1 MPGVF
6 LWYTVAMDMK
16 HEKLKNL
23 PKADVVMEIP
33 VLRDFLASTDRKT
46 ALKAVRKAVEEMRR
60 ALLEGGDP
68 DVSAEAAAARACA
81 ILREEDSPSL
91 RPVINA
97 TGIILHTNLG
107 RARLNPQA
115 AEKAAQ
121 IACSYSTL
129 EYDAKEGKRGSRHD
143 HVSRLIAQVTGAEDA
158 IAVNN
163 NAAATLL
170 CLVSLAYKKEVV
182 VSRGELVEIGGSFR
196 VPEIMEQGGTVLKE
210 VGTTNKTHFADYE
223 RAIGPETAALLKVHP
238 SNYRVIGFTEDV
250 PAQQL
255 AQLAHSKGLPLI
267 YDLGSG
273 LLEDLSSYGLDEPT
287 AQKALAAGADVILFS
302 GDKLL
307 GGPQAGIIAG
317 KKEYIEKMKKHP
329 LARVVR
335 VDKMTLA
342 ALEQTLR
349 IYRDPKEALR
359 KIPVLE
365 MVTKPASELKAAAQG
380 FAAGLAE
387 AGLQA
392 SVGIREDVSRVGGG
406 SAPMLDLK
414 TWCVWVKPQAMSVD
428 ELQEK
433 LRHWEM
439 PIVTRISEGEVLFD
453 LRTLT
458 NGDLVLLRMA
468 LIDILSIGN

>member
-1 MPGVF
+1 
-6 LWYTVAMDMK
+6 MDNK
-16 HEKLKNL
+16 QEKLKKL
-23 PKADVVMEIP
+23 PKADVVMDLP
-33 VLRDFLASTDRKT
+33 VIQEFLASTDRKT
-46 ALKAVRKAVEEMRR
+46 ALEAVRKAVEEMRT
-60 ALLEGGDP
+60 ALLAGDDP
-68 DVSAEAAAARACA
+68 DVSPEAAAARARA
-81 ILREEDSPSL
+81 ILEEEDKPSL

-107 RARLNPQA
+107 RARLNRQA
-115 AEKAAQ
+115 AEKAAE

-129 EYDAKEGKRGSRHD
+129 EYDAEEGKRGSRHD

-210 VGTTNKTHFADYE
+210 IGTTNKTHFADYE
-223 RAIGPETAALLKVHP
+223 KAIGENTAALLKVHP

-250 PAQQL
+250 PAEEL
-255 AQLAHSKGLPLI
+255 AKLAHSKGLPLI

-317 KKEYIEKMKKHP
+317 KMEYIEKMKKHP

-349 IYRDPKEALR
+349 IYRSPKEAME
-359 KIPVLE
+359 KIPVLS
-365 MVTKPASELKAAAQG
+365 MVTRPAAELKDEAQG
-380 FAAGLAE
+380 FAAGLEE
-387 AGLQA
+387 AGLNA
-392 SVGIREDVSRVGGG
+392 RFGIREDVARVGGG
-406 SAPMLDLK
+406 SAPMLDLA
-414 TWCVWVKPQAMSVD
+414 TWCVCVKPLGMSVD
-428 ELQEK
+428 VLQEK
-433 LRHWEM
+433 LRHWKM
-439 PIVTRISEGEVLFD
+439 PIVTRISEDEVLLD
-453 LRTLT
+453 LRTLSA
-458 NGDLVLLRMA
+458 GDLVVLRLA
-468 LIDILSIGN
+468 LIDILGIGN

>member
-1 MPGVF
+1 
-6 LWYTVAMDMK
+6 MDNK
-16 HEKLKNL
+16 QEKLRNL
-23 PKADVVMEIP
+23 PKADMVMEIP
-33 VLRDFLASTDRKT
+33 VLRSFLASTDRKT
-46 ALKAVRKAVEEMRR
+46 ALEAVRNAVEEMRQ
-60 ALLEGGDP
+60 ALLAGEDP
-68 DVSAEAAAARACA
+68 DISPEAAAERACD
-81 ILREEDSPSL
+81 ILEDEDHPSL

-107 RARLNPQA
+107 RARLNHKA
-115 AEKAAQ
+115 AEKAAE

-143 HVSRLIAQVTGAEDA
+143 HVGKLIAQVTGAEDA
-158 IAVNN
+158 MVVNN

-170 CLVSLAYKKEVV
+170 CLVSLAYQKEIV

-210 VGTTNKTHFADYE
+210 VGTTNKTHYADYE
-223 RAIGPETAALLKVHP
+223 QAIGANTAALLKVHP

-250 PAQQL
+250 PAEEL
-255 AQLAHSKGLPLI
+255 AELAHSKGLPLI

-287 AQKALAAGADVILFS
+287 AQKALAAGTDVILFS

-317 KKEYIEKMKKHP
+317 RKEYIEKMKKHP

-349 IYRDPKEALR
+349 IYRTPKEALE
-359 KIPVLE
+359 KIPVLS
-365 MVTKPASELKAAAQG
+365 MVTRPASELKSEAQG
-380 FAAGLAE
+380 FAAGLEE
-387 AGLQA
+387 AGLNA
-392 SVGIREDVSRVGGG
+392 RFGIREDVARVGGG
-406 SAPMLDLK
+406 SAPMLDLA
-414 TWCVWVKPQAMSVD
+414 TWCVCVRPAAMSVD
-428 ELQEK
+428 ALQEV
-433 LRHWEM
+433 LRNWRM
-439 PIVTRISEGEVLFD
+439 PIVARISDDELLLD
-453 LRTLT
+453 MRTLST
-458 NGDLVLLRMA
+458 GDLVVLRLA
-468 LIDILSIGN
+468 LIDILGTRN

>member
-1 MPGVF
+1 
-6 LWYTVAMDMK
+6 MDAK
-16 HEKLKNL
+16 NEKLKNL
-23 PKADVVMEIP
+23 PKADVVMELP
-33 VLRDFLASTDRKT
+33 VLRTFLSSAGRKT
-46 ALKAVRKAVEEMRR
+46 ALEAVHRAIDEMRKA
-60 ALLEGGDP
+60 LLSGGDP
-68 DVSAEAAAARACA
+68 DISAEAAAARACE
-81 ILREEDSPSL
+81 ILEEEDKPSL

-107 RARLNPQA
+107 RARLNRQA
-115 AEKAAQ
+115 AEKAAE

-129 EYDAKEGKRGSRHD
+129 EYDAEEGKRGSRHD
-143 HVSRLIAQVTGAEDA
+143 HVSRLICQVTGAEDA

-170 CLVSLAYKKEVV
+170 CLVSLAYRKEVI

-210 VGTTNKTHFADYE
+210 VGATNKTHLRDYE
-223 RAIGPETAALLKVHP
+223 RAIGPDTAAVLKVHP

-255 AQLAHSKGLPLI
+255 AELAHANGLPLI

-273 LLEDLSSYGLDEPT
+273 LLEDLTSYGLDEPT

-317 KKEYIEKMKKHP
+317 KKEFIEKMKKHP

-349 IYRDPKEALR
+349 IYRDPKEAME
-359 KIPVLE
+359 KIPVLS
-365 MVTKPASELKAAAQG
+365 MVTRPAAELRDTAQG

-387 AGLQA
+387 AGLNA
-392 SVGIREDVSRVGGG
+392 RFGIREDVARVGGG

-414 TWCVWVKPQAMSVD
+414 TWCVWVKPSCMSVD
-428 ELQEK
+428 SLQEK
-433 LRHWEM
+433 LRHWKM
-439 PIVTRISEGEVLFD
+439 PIVTRISEDELLLD
-453 LRTLT
+453 MRTLST
-458 NGDLVLLRMA
+458 GDLVVLRIA
-468 LIDILSIGN
+468 LIDILEEGN

>member
-1 MPGVF
+1 
-6 LWYTVAMDMK
+6 MDTK
-16 HEKLKNL
+16 QEKLRNL
-23 PKADVVMEIP
+23 PKTDLIMDLP
-33 VLRDFLASTDRKT
+33 LMQPFLASAGRKT
-46 ALKAVRKAVEEMRR
+46 ALEAVRKAVEEMRQ
-60 ALLEGGDP
+60 ALLSGADP
-68 DVSAEAAAARACA
+68 DISLEVAAARACE
-81 ILREEDSPSL
+81 ILKRDDQPSL
-91 RPVINA
+91 RKVINA

-107 RARLNPQA
+107 RALLNRQA
-115 AEKAAQ
+115 AEKAAN

-129 EYDAKEGKRGSRHD
+129 EYNVELGQRGSRHD
-143 HVSRLIAQVTGAEDA
+143 HVGKLIAQVTGAEDA
-158 IAVNN
+158 MAVNN

-170 CLVSLAYKKEVV
+170 CLVALAYKKEVV

-210 VGTTNKTHFADYE
+210 IGTTNKTHFADYE
-223 RAIGPETAALLKVHP
+223 RAIGENTAALLKVHP

-250 PAQQL
+250 PAEQL

-273 LLEDLSSYGLDEPT
+273 LLHDLSSYGLDEPT

-317 KKEYIEKMKKHP
+317 KKEYIDKMKKHP

-342 ALEQTLR
+342 ALEETLR
-349 IYRDPKEALR
+349 IYRDPKEAMR
-359 KIPVLE
+359 KIPVLN
-365 MVTKPASELKAAAQG
+365 MVTRPAEELRTEAQG
-380 FAAGLAE
+380 FAAGLAAE
-387 AGLQA
+387 GLNA
-392 SVGIREDVSRVGGG
+392 YVGIREETSRVGGG

-414 TWCVWVKPQAMSVD
+414 TWCVWIRPEEMSVD

-433 LRHWEM
+433 LRLWEM
-439 PIVTRISEGEVLFD
+439 PIVARISEGELLLD
-453 LRTLT
+453 MRTLST
-458 NGDLVLLRMA
+458 GDLVVTRMA
-468 LIDILSIGN
+468 LIDILGLKN

>member
-1 MPGVF
+1 
-6 LWYTVAMDMK
+6 MDMK

-33 VLRDFLASTDRKT
+33 VLREILASTDRKT
-46 ALKAVRKAVEEMRR
+46 ALEAVRKAVEEMRR
-60 ALLEGGDP
+60 ALLDGGDP
-68 DVSAEAAAARACA
+68 DISAEAAAARACA
-81 ILREEDSPSL
+81 ILRAEDKPSL
-91 RPVINA
+91 RTVINA

-107 RARLNPQA
+107 RALLNRQA
-115 AEKAAQ
+115 AEYAAE

-129 EYDAKEGKRGSRHD
+129 EYDAEEGKRGSRHD
-143 HVSRLIAQVTGAEDA
+143 HVNRLIARVTGAEDA

-170 CLVSLAYKKEVV
+170 CLVSLAYRKEVV

-223 RAIGPETAALLKVHP
+223 RAIGPDTAALLKVHP

-250 PAQQL
+250 PAEQL
-255 AQLAHSKGLPLI
+255 AELAHSKGLPLI

-349 IYRDPKEALR
+349 IYRDPKEALK

-365 MVTKPASELKAAAQG
+365 MVTKPASELKTTAQG

-414 TWCVWVKPQAMSVD
+414 TWCVWVKPQTMSVD
-428 ELQEK
+428 ELQER
-433 LRHWEM
+433 LRHWKM

-458 NGDLVLLRMA
+458 TGNLVLLRMA

>member
-1 MPGVF
+1 V
-6 LWYTVAMDMK
+6 
-16 HEKLKNL
+16 N
-23 PKADVVMEIP
+23 
-33 VLRDFLASTDRKT
+33 
-46 ALKAVRKAVEEMRR
+46 
-60 ALLEGGDP
+60 
-68 DVSAEAAAARACA
+68 
-81 ILREEDSPSL
+81 
-91 RPVINA
+91 
-97 TGIILHTNLG
+97 
-107 RARLNPQA
+107 
-115 AEKAAQ
+115 
-121 IACSYSTL
+121 
-129 EYDAKEGKRGSRHD
+129 
-143 HVSRLIAQVTGAEDA
+143 RLIARVTGAEDA

-170 CLVSLAYKKEVV
+170 CLVSLAYRKEVV

-223 RAIGPETAALLKVHP
+223 RAIGPDTAALLKVHP

-250 PAQQL
+250 PAEQL
-255 AQLAHSKGLPLI
+255 TELAHSKGLPLI

-349 IYRDPKEALR
+349 IYRDPKEALK

-365 MVTKPASELKAAAQG
+365 MVTKPASELKTTAQG
-380 FAAGLAE
+380 FAAGLAG

-414 TWCVWVKPQAMSVD
+414 TWCVWVKPQTMSVD
-428 ELQEK
+428 ELQER
-433 LRHWEM
+433 LRHWKM

-458 NGDLVLLRMA
+458 TGDLVLLRMA

>member
-1 MPGVF
+1 
-6 LWYTVAMDMK
+6 MDNRQ
-16 HEKLKNL
+16 EKLKNL

-33 VLRDFLASTDRKT
+33 DLQVFLASTDRKT
-46 ALKAVRKAVEEMRR
+46 ALEAVRKAIEEMRSS
-60 ALLEGGDP
+60 LLAGGDP
-68 DVSAEAAAARACA
+68 PLSPQAAAARACA
-81 ILREEDSPSL
+81 ILEQEDHPSL

-107 RARLNPQA
+107 RARLDRQA
-115 AEKAAQ
+115 AEKAAA

-129 EYDAKEGKRGSRHD
+129 EYDAQEGTRGSRHD
-143 HVSRLIAQVTGAEDA
+143 HVGRLICRVTGAEDA
-158 IAVNN
+158 MVVNN

-170 CLVSLAYKKEVV
+170 CLVSLAYRKEVV

-210 VGTTNKTHFADYE
+210 IGTTNKTHLSDYE
-223 RAIGPETAALLKVHP
+223 RAIGPDTAALLKVHP

-250 PAQQL
+250 PAEKL
-255 AQLAHSKGLPLI
+255 AALAHSKGLPLI

-307 GGPQAGIIAG
+307 GGPQAGVIAG
-317 KKEYIEKMKKHP
+317 KKEYIETMKKHP

-359 KIPVLE
+359 KIPVLD
-365 MVTKPASELKAAAQG
+365 MVTRPAAQLHSAAQG

-387 AGLQA
+387 ADIDA
-392 SVGIREDVSRVGGG
+392 TVGIREDVSRVGGG

-414 TWCVWVKPQAMSVD
+414 TWCVWIRPKRVSLD
-428 ELQEK
+428 ELQER
-433 LRHWEM
+433 LRRWKM
-439 PIVTRISEGEVLFD
+439 PIVARISEGELLLD

-458 NGDLVLLRMA
+458 PDELPVLRA
-468 LIDILSIGN
+468 GLIDILGISN

>member
-1 MPGVF
+1 
-6 LWYTVAMDMK
+6 MDMK

-46 ALKAVRKAVEEMRR
+46 ALEAVRKAVEEMRR

-129 EYDAKEGKRGSRHD
+129 EYDAEEGKRGSRHD

-182 VSRGELVEIGGSFR
+182 VSRGELVEIGGAFR
-196 VPEIMEQGGTVLKE
+196 IPDIM
-210 VGTTNKTHFADYE
+210 
-223 RAIGPETAALLKVHP
+223 
-238 SNYRVIGFTEDV
+238 
-250 PAQQL
+250 AQ
-255 AQLAHSKGLPLI
+255 
-267 YDLGSG
+267 SG
-273 LLEDLSSYGLDEPT
+273 
-287 AQKALAAGADVILFS
+287 
-302 GDKLL
+302 
-307 GGPQAGIIAG
+307 
-317 KKEYIEKMKKHP
+317 
-329 LARVVR
+329 
-335 VDKMTLA
+335 
-342 ALEQTLR
+342 
-349 IYRDPKEALR
+349 
-359 KIPVLE
+359 
-365 MVTKPASELKAAAQG
+365 
-380 FAAGLAE
+380 
-387 AGLQA
+387 
-392 SVGIREDVSRVGGG
+392 
-406 SAPMLDLK
+406 
-414 TWCVWVKPQAMSVD
+414 
-428 ELQEK
+428 
-433 LRHWEM
+433 
-439 PIVTRISEGEVLFD
+439 
-453 LRTLT
+453 
-458 NGDLVLLRMA
+458 
-468 LIDILSIGN
+468 

>member
-1 MPGVF
+1 
-6 LWYTVAMDMK
+6 MDNK
-16 HEKLKNL
+16 QEKLRNL
-23 PKADVVMEIP
+23 PKADVVMELP
-33 VLRDFLASTDRKT
+33 VLRDFIASNGRKM
-46 ALKAVRKAVEEMRR
+46 ALEAVRKAVEEMRQ
-60 ALLEGGDP
+60 ALLTGEDP
-68 DVSAEAAAARACA
+68 DVSPEAAAARACA
-81 ILREEDSPSL
+81 ILKTEDKPSL

-107 RARLNPQA
+107 RARLNRRA
-115 AEKAAQ
+115 AEKAAE

-129 EYDAKEGKRGSRHD
+129 EYDAQTGKRGSRHD
-143 HVSRLIAQVTGAEDA
+143 HVSRLIARVTGAEDA

-170 CLVSLAYKKEVV
+170 CLVALAYKKEVV

-210 VGTTNKTHFADYE
+210 IGTTNKTHLADYE
-223 RAIGPETAALLKVHP
+223 RAIGPDTAALLKVHP

-250 PAQQL
+250 PAEQL
-255 AQLAHSKGLPLI
+255 AQLAHSRGLPLI

-349 IYRDPKEALR
+349 IYRDPKEALQ
-359 KIPVLE
+359 KIPVLS
-365 MVTKPASELKAAAQG
+365 MVTRPAGELRTTAQG
-380 FAAGLAE
+380 FAAGLAAE
-387 AGLQA
+387 GLNAQF
-392 SVGIREDVSRVGGG
+392 GIREDVARVGGG
-406 SAPMLDLK
+406 SAPMLDLA
-414 TWCVWVKPQAMSVD
+414 TWCVWVRPLGMSVD
-428 ELQEK
+428 TLQEK
-433 LRHWEM
+433 LRHWKM
-439 PIVTRISEGEVLFD
+439 PIIARISENEVLLD
-453 LRTLT
+453 LRTLSE
-458 NGDLVLLRMA
+458 GDLVVLRIA
-468 LIDILSIGN
+468 LIDILEIRN

>member
-1 MPGVF
+1 
-6 LWYTVAMDMK
+6 MDNK
-16 HEKLKNL
+16 QEKLKKL
-23 PKADVVMEIP
+23 PKADVVMDLP
-33 VLRDFLASTDRKT
+33 VMREFLASTDRKT
-46 ALKAVRKAVEEMRR
+46 ALEAVRKAVEEMRQE
-60 ALLEGGDP
+60 LLAGGDP
-68 DVSAEAAAARACA
+68 DVSPETAAARACA
-81 ILREEDSPSL
+81 ILEEEDKPSL

-107 RARLNPQA
+107 RARLNRLA
-115 AEKAAQ
+115 AEKAAE

-129 EYDAKEGKRGSRHD
+129 EYDAEEGKRGSRHD

-196 VPEIMEQGGTVLKE
+196 VPEIMEQGGTILRE

-223 RAIGPETAALLKVHP
+223 RAIGENTAALLKVHP

-250 PAQQL
+250 PAEEL
-255 AQLAHSKGLPLI
+255 AKLAHSKGLPLI

-287 AQKALAAGADVILFS
+287 AQKALTDGADVILFS

-349 IYRDPKEALR
+349 IYRSPKEAKE
-359 KIPVLE
+359 KIPVLA
-365 MVTKPASELKAAAQG
+365 MVTRPAAELKAEAQG
-380 FAAGLAE
+380 FAAGLE
-387 AGLQA
+387 EEGLNA
-392 SVGIREDVSRVGGG
+392 RFGIREDVARVGGG
-406 SAPMLDLK
+406 SAPMLDLA
-414 TWCVWVKPQAMSVD
+414 TWCVWVKPLGMSVD
-428 ELQEK
+428 ALQEK
-433 LRHWEM
+433 LRHWKT
-439 PIVTRISEGEVLFD
+439 PIVARISEDEVLLD
-453 LRTLT
+453 LRTLST
-458 NGDLVLLRMA
+458 GDLVVLRLA
-468 LIDILSIGN
+468 LIDILGIRI